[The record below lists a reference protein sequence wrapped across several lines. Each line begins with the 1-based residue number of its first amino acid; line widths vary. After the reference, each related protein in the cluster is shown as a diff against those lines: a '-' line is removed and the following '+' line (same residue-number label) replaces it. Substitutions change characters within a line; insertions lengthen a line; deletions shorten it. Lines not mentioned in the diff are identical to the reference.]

1 MHATMV
7 AFAGCCDEH
16 PCAASILSCGWTPS
30 FMDEFV
36 IYINDV
42 TTQLLGLK
50 TRWQTQQMAL
60 SLAVAVDTKDGDY

>member
-7 AFAGCCDEH
+7 AFADCCDEH

-30 FMDEFV
+30 FMGEFV
-36 IYINDV
+36 ININDV
-42 TTQLLGLK
+42 STQLLGLK